1 MAYEYKVTKTYN
13 YKGAPQNES
22 HYKIE
27 NRYFIATVKH
37 YGNQGFDVPQITCLF
52 RSNGY
57 FWCLHTFMRAFYQDK
72 LRGDFFGLKLN
83 ETKVIKLEHY
93 QY

>member
-27 NRYFIATVKH
+27 NRYFIATVK
-37 YGNQGFDVPQITCLF
+37 YYLAILPAIFKIDN
-52 RSNGY
+52 
-57 FWCLHTFMRAFYQDK
+57 
-72 LRGDFFGLKLN
+72 
-83 ETKVIKLEHY
+83 
-93 QY
+93 

>member
-37 YGNQGFDVPQITCLF
+37 YGNQRI
-52 RSNGY
+52 
-57 FWCLHTFMRAFYQDK
+57 
-72 LRGDFFGLKLN
+72 
-83 ETKVIKLEHY
+83 
-93 QY
+93 